1 MKKKDENDL
10 KVRGLLFN
18 QIKFNPD
25 FQPEDIF
32 PHILR
37 VQSSVGQLV
46 LPVIKVYF
54 FVKLFPLCYRMIIV

>member
-1 MKKKDENDL
+1 MKKEDENDL

-18 QIKFNPD
+18 QIEFNSD
-25 FQPEDIF
+25 FQDIF

>member
-1 MKKKDENDL
+1 MKKEDENDL

-18 QIKFNPD
+18 QIEFNPD
-25 FQPEDIF
+25 FQDIF

-54 FVKLFPLCYRMIIV
+54 LSNYFLYAIE